1 MKTSNAASL
10 TGTMVVRSHQESV
23 ANVRPIDFRS
33 GPDHIQGRRGV
44 DYATSDLLVSL
55 KATHRIGVQRAV
67 AGTK

>member
-1 MKTSNAASL
+1 MKTSYATLS
-10 TGTMVVRSHQESV
+10 GTTVVRSHQETV
-23 ANVRPIDFRS
+23 ANTRAIDFRS

-44 DYATSDLLVSL
+44 DYASTGVLVSL